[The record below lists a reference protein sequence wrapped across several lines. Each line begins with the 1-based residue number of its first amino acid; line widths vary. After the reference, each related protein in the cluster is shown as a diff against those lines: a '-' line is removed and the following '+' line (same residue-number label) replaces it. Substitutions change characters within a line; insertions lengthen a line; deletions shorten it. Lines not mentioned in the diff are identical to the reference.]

1 MREGSYITTKLSKG
15 RISTQIVL
23 NAFIPYYPFKME
35 GLQNLKSMLESGDFM
50 RKLDLK
56 QKYLF
61 TSLERKPC
69 KFIRFRRSGN
79 LFQFL
84 CFDSSAVSQ
93 IFSKFLKVPTAALR
107 RISIRIIT
115 YLQDV
120 LFIAHS
126 VEEIIIFCDTV
137 IFLL

>member
-1 MREGSYITTKLSKG
+1 MREGSYIRTKLSKG
-15 RISTQIVL
+15 RISLQIIL
-23 NAFIPYYPFKME
+23 NAFLPYYPFKME
-35 GLQNLKSMLESGDFM
+35 GLQNLKYMLQSGDII
-50 RKLDLK
+50 RKPNLK
-56 QKYLF
+56 QTYIF
-61 TSLERKPC
+61 IFLEKKPS
-69 KFIRFRRSGN
+69 KFIGFRISGN

-126 VEEIIIFCDTV
+126 VEEIIIICDTV

>member
-84 CFDSSAVSQ
+84 CFDSGQVLQ
-93 IFSKFLKVPTAALR
+93 FFTKFLKVPTAALR
-107 RISIRIIT
+107 RINRRIIIHSE
-115 YLQDV
+115 DV
-120 LFIAHS
+120 LFIGHS
-126 VEEIIIFCDTV
+126 IEEKIIICDTV